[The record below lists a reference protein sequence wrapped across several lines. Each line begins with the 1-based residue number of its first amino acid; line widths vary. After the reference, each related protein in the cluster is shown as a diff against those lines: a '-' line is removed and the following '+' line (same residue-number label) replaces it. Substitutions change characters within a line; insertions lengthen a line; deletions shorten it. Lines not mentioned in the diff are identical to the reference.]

1 MPSKKGRSVSN
12 SGRSHAQKDSL
23 HPYWQSQVFQP
34 RLHLEIKNALIW
46 RESMAKTYP
55 NLINGKMVETS
66 DTLDVVNPAT
76 EEVIGLVPACGAAEL
91 DSAVAAA
98 RAAFG
103 PWSKTPIEDRRNY
116 IRGVAKAISDNSDEL
131 FRLLTSEQGKPHEQA
146 KQEIMGAA
154 YMTATQADLDLDD
167 EMVQD
172 DEKESIR
179 TRRVPVGVVGGIVP
193 WNFPVSMA
201 VQKIVPAMLSGC
213 TIILKPS
220 PFTPLTTLR
229 IAELIA
235 DVVPAGVVNIIT
247 GEDSLGPLIT
257 SHPDIDKIT
266 FTGST
271 ATGKKIME
279 GASADLKRIT
289 LELGGNDASIVM
301 PDADPKKVAEQL
313 FWSSFMNAG
322 QICIAAKRVYI
333 HEDIYDEL
341 SAAIAEYAKNVK
353 VGDGSEQGTGVGPI
367 QNKKQYERVL
377 ELIEDA
383 KDKGYKF
390 LTGGDTDP
398 SGTGYFVPLTI
409 LDNPPEDARIV
420 AEEQFGPVMP
430 LMKFST
436 EEEVIER
443 ANNSDYGLAG
453 AVWTGDA
460 DKGVEI
466 AEQLET
472 GTVWINQ
479 FLKLTPHTPFAGH
492 KQSGFGAEYGK
503 EGLLEFTYPQVIMVN
518 KANTPA

>member
-1 MPSKKGRSVSN
+1 M
-12 SGRSHAQKDSL
+12 ATQ
-23 HPYWQSQVFQP
+23 Y
-34 RLHLEIKNALIW
+34 KNLVD
-46 RESMAKTYP
+46 
-55 NLINGKMVETS
+55 GKMTGAGSTFE
-66 DTLDVVNPAT
+66 VVNPAT
-76 EEVIGLVPACGAAEL
+76 EEVIGLVPACGKDEL
-91 DSAVAAA
+91 DQAVAAA
-98 RAAFG
+98 RRAF
-103 PWSKTPIEDRRNY
+103 KTWRKTSMDERRNA
-116 IRGVAKAISDNSDEL
+116 IKAIAGAINENSEEL
-131 FRLLTSEQGKPHEQA
+131 YRLLTAEQGKPHQQA
-146 KQEIMGAA
+146 KGEIMGAA
-154 YMTATQADLDLDD
+154 YMAATQAELDLED
-167 EMVQD
+167 ELVQD
-172 DEKESIR
+172 NEKESIR

-201 VQKIVPAMLSGC
+201 IQKIVPAMLSGC
-213 TIILKPS
+213 TIVLKPS

-229 IAELIA
+229 LAELIA
-235 DVVPAGVVNIIT
+235 DKVPAGVVNIIT

-257 SHPDIDKIT
+257 EHPDIDKIT

-279 GASADLKRIT
+279 GAAGDLKRIT

-301 PDADPKKVAEQL
+301 PDADVEKVAEQL
-313 FWSSFMNAG
+313 FWASFTNAG

-333 HEDIYDEL
+333 HEDIYDDL
-341 SAAIAEYAKNVK
+341 SAAIAEYAKGVT
-353 VGDGSEQGTGVGPI
+353 VGDGSQQGTGVGPI
-367 QNKKQYERVL
+367 QNRKQYERVL
-377 ELIEDA
+377 ELIQDA

-436 EEEVIER
+436 EKEVIER
-443 ANNSDYGLAG
+443 ANASEYGLAG
-453 AVWTGDA
+453 AVWTKDE

-503 EGLLEFTYPQVIMVN
+503 EGLLEFTYPQVIMLKKNAAV
-518 KANTPA
+518 

>member
-1 MPSKKGRSVSN
+1 
-12 SGRSHAQKDSL
+12 
-23 HPYWQSQVFQP
+23 
-34 RLHLEIKNALIW
+34 
-46 RESMAKTYP
+46 MAKQYK
-55 NLINGKMVETS
+55 NLINGNMIDNGEW
-66 DTLDVVNPAT
+66 LDVVNPAT
-76 EEVIGLVPACGAAEL
+76 EEVIGQVPACGKTEL
-91 DSAVAAA
+91 DAAVTAA
-98 RAAFG
+98 RAAFQT
-103 PWSKTPIEDRRNY
+103 WKKTSFDERREA
-116 IRGVAKAISDNSDEL
+116 IRAIGKAISDNSDEL
-131 FRLLTSEQGKPHEQA
+131 FRLLTAEQGKPHQQA
-146 KQEIMGAA
+146 QGEIMGAA
-154 YMTATQADLDLDD
+154 YMVNAQADLDLED
-167 EMVQD
+167 ELNID
-172 DEKESIR
+172 NEKESIR

-235 DVVPAGVVNIIT
+235 EAVPAGVVNIIT

-257 SHPDIDKIT
+257 SHEDIDKIT

-313 FWSSFMNAG
+313 FWASFTNAG

-341 SAAIAEYAKNVK
+341 SQAIADYAKQVT

-430 LMKFST
+430 LMKFSS
-436 EEEVIER
+436 EEEVIAR

-453 AVWTGDA
+453 AVWTADE

-472 GTVWINQ
+472 GTVWVNQ

-518 KANTPA
+518 KQNVPA

>member
-1 MPSKKGRSVSN
+1 MVTQYK
-12 SGRSHAQKDSL
+12 
-23 HPYWQSQVFQP
+23 
-34 RLHLEIKNALIW
+34 
-46 RESMAKTYP
+46 
-55 NLINGKMVETS
+55 NLINGEMI
-66 DTLDVVNPAT
+66 DTGEWLDVVNPAN
-76 EEVIGLVPACGAAEL
+76 EEVIGQVPACGQGEL
-91 DSAVAAA
+91 DKAVAAA
-98 RAAFG
+98 RAAFKT
-103 PWSKTPIEDRRNY
+103 WKNTPIEERR
-116 IRGVAKAISDNSDEL
+116 AAIMAMSGAIKENADEL
-131 FRLLTSEQGKPHEQA
+131 YRLLTSEQGKPHDQA
-146 KQEIMGAA
+146 KGEIYGAA
-154 YMTATQADLDLDD
+154 GMSAAQSTLELADEITEDSDARL
-167 EMVQD
+167 
-172 DEKESIR
+172 SR

-193 WNFPVSMA
+193 WNFPVMMA
-201 VQKIVPAMLSGC
+201 VQKIAPAMLSGC
-213 TIILKPS
+213 TIVLKPS

-235 DVVPAGVVNIIT
+235 DKVPAGVVNIIT
-247 GEDSLGPLIT
+247 GEDELGPMIT

-313 FWSSFMNAG
+313 FWASFSNAG

-341 SAAIAEYAKNVK
+341 SQAIADYAKNVT
-353 VGDGSEQGTGVGPI
+353 VGDGAQQGTGVGPI
-367 QNKKQYERVL
+367 QNKRQYDRVL

-383 KDKGYKF
+383 KDNGYKF
-390 LTGGDTDP
+390 LLGGDKDP
-398 SGTGYFVPLTI
+398 SGSGYFVPLTI

-436 EEEVIER
+436 EEEVIQR

-453 AVWTGDA
+453 AVWTADT
-460 DKGVEI
+460 DKGVEM
-466 AEQLET
+466 AEKLET
-472 GTVWINQ
+472 GTVWVNEA
-479 FLKLTPHTPFAGH
+479 LHLSPFAPFGGH

-503 EGLLEFTYPQVIMVN
+503 EGLKEFTYPQVITV
-518 KANTPA
+518 KKDSVVA

>member
-1 MPSKKGRSVSN
+1 MVTQYK
-12 SGRSHAQKDSL
+12 
-23 HPYWQSQVFQP
+23 
-34 RLHLEIKNALIW
+34 
-46 RESMAKTYP
+46 
-55 NLINGKMVETS
+55 NLIDGKMVTTGEWC
-66 DTLDVVNPAT
+66 DVVNPAN
-76 EEVIGLVPACGAAEL
+76 EQVIGQVPKCGKDEL
-91 DSAVAAA
+91 DQAVAAA
-98 RAAFG
+98 RRAFKTWKNTSFEERQAACM
-103 PWSKTPIEDRRNY
+103 
-116 IRGVAKAISDNSDEL
+116 AISNTIKDNADEL

-146 KQEIMGAA
+146 KGEIFGAVGMSA
-154 YMTATQADLDLDD
+154 GQSTLKLEDVVNEDSDQRL
-167 EMVQD
+167 
-172 DEKESIR
+172 SR

-193 WNFPVSMA
+193 WNFPVMMA
-201 VQKIVPAMLSGC
+201 IQKIVPALMSGC
-213 TIILKPS
+213 TIVLKPS

-235 DVVPAGVVNIIT
+235 DKVPAGTVNIIT

-289 LELGGNDASIVM
+289 LELGGNDASIVL

-313 FWSSFMNAG
+313 FWSSFSNAG
-322 QICIAAKRVYI
+322 QICVAAKRIYI

-341 SAAIAEYAKNVK
+341 SQAIVDYAKTVK

-367 QNKKQYERVL
+367 QNKKQFDRVC

-383 KDKGYKF
+383 KEHGYKF
-390 LTGGDTDP
+390 LVGGEVDP
-398 SGTGYFVPLTI
+398 SGTGYYVPITI

-436 EEEVIER
+436 EDEVIQR

-453 AVWTGDA
+453 AVWTGNPE
-460 DKGVEI
+460 KGVEI

-472 GTVWINQ
+472 GTVWINEY
-479 FLKLTPHTPFAGH
+479 LHLSPFAPFGGH
-492 KQSGFGAEYGK
+492 KQSGFGAEYGLD
-503 EGLLEFTYPQVIMVN
+503 GLKEFTYPQVITVRKDN
-518 KANTPA
+518 VPA

>member
-1 MPSKKGRSVSN
+1 M
-12 SGRSHAQKDSL
+12 ATQ
-23 HPYWQSQVFQP
+23 Y
-34 RLHLEIKNALIW
+34 KNLVD
-46 RESMAKTYP
+46 
-55 NLINGKMVETS
+55 GKMIDAGSTFE
-66 DTLDVVNPAT
+66 VVNPAT
-76 EEVIGLVPACGAAEL
+76 EEVIGLVPSCGKDEL
-91 DSAVAAA
+91 DQAVAAA
-98 RAAFG
+98 RRAF
-103 PWSKTPIEDRRNY
+103 KTWRKTSMDERRNA
-116 IRGVAKAISDNSDEL
+116 IKAIAGAINENSEEL
-131 FRLLTSEQGKPHEQA
+131 YRLLTAEQGKPHQQA
-146 KQEIMGAA
+146 KGEIMGAA
-154 YMTATQADLDLDD
+154 YMAATQAELDLED
-167 EMVQD
+167 ELVQD
-172 DEKESIR
+172 NEKESIR

-201 VQKIVPAMLSGC
+201 IQKIVPAMLSGC
-213 TIILKPS
+213 TIVLKPS

-229 IAELIA
+229 LAELIA
-235 DVVPAGVVNIIT
+235 DKVPAGVVNIIT

-257 SHPDIDKIT
+257 EHPDIDKIT

-279 GASADLKRIT
+279 GAAGDLKRIT

-301 PDADPKKVAEQL
+301 PDADVEKVAEQL
-313 FWSSFMNAG
+313 FWASFTNAG

-333 HEDIYDEL
+333 HEDIYDDL
-341 SAAIAEYAKNVK
+341 SAAIAEYAKGVT
-353 VGDGSEQGTGVGPI
+353 VGDGSQQGTGVGPI
-367 QNKKQYERVL
+367 QNRKQYERVL
-377 ELIEDA
+377 ELIQDA

-443 ANNSDYGLAG
+443 ANASEYGLAG
-453 AVWTGDA
+453 AVWTKDE

-503 EGLLEFTYPQVIMVN
+503 EGLLEFTYPQVIMLKKNAAV
-518 KANTPA
+518 